1 MKQETEALVEWI
13 KCQVSIS
20 QDQSAFITKDA
31 EERFRTNQIKA
42 IQFLDS
48 LPEIESHLCNGGYIQ
63 DRNGT
68 PCCYGDRIKFKIS
81 ENSYMKQ
88 HIEKHGSICTGIL
101 KWNPVIRAF
110 IILFDNP
117 CWDGD
122 WIDFS
127 AGNDDIIWF
136 EKVEK

>member
-1 MKQETEALVEWI
+1 MKQETKELINWI
-13 KCQVSIS
+13 KTQLLV
-20 QDQSAFITKDA
+20 QTKGNDD
-31 EERFRTNQIKA
+31 EFNKKIDKA
-42 IQFLDS
+42 CNFLDS

-63 DRNGT
+63 DKNGT
-68 PCCYGDRIKFKIS
+68 PCCHGDRIKFKIS
-81 ENSYMKQ
+81 EHSYMK
-88 HIEKHGSICTGIL
+88 HHVEKHGSICTGIL

-117 CWDGD
+117 TWDGD

-127 AGNDDIIWF
+127 AGNDDILWF